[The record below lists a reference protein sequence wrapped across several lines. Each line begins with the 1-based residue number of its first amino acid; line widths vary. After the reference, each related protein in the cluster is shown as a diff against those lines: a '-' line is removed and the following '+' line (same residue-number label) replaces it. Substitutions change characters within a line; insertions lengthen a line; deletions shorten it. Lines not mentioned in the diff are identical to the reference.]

1 MKKYTIL
8 FIIVSLLFSIAF
20 VVNLRDKPEPNY
32 FWQLEYA
39 KAKIRADRYALIV
52 QQFDDSIKN
61 LNASMQKRSQTIQV
75 SKAKTDT
82 TKQQLATTAD
92 TATIVLLQHT
102 IIAQQDTTI
111 TQLDAQLAD
120 CQSVVLLQQHIISS
134 KDSIIDENNALLDIA
149 NHNIAQ
155 IKKDTW
161 IKRNQFTLGVV
172 TGTIATAVVASFIA
186 K

>member
-1 MKKYTIL
+1 MKKYTVL
-8 FIIVSLLFSIAF
+8 FIIVSLLFSISF
-20 VVNLRDKPEPNY
+20 VVSLRDKPEPNY

-39 KAKIRADRYALIV
+39 KAKIRADRYALII

-82 TKQQLATTAD
+82 TKQLLATTAD

-134 KDSIIDENNALLDIA
+134 KDSLIDENNALIDIA
-149 NHNIAQ
+149 NHNISQ

-172 TGTIATAVVASFIA
+172 TGTIVTAVVASFIS

>member
-1 MKKYTIL
+1 M
-8 FIIVSLLFSIAF
+8 
-20 VVNLRDKPEPNY
+20 
-32 FWQLEYA
+32 
-39 KAKIRADRYALIV
+39 
-52 QQFDDSIKN
+52 
-61 LNASMQKRSQTIQV
+61 
-75 SKAKTDT
+75 
-82 TKQQLATTAD
+82 
-92 TATIVLLQHT
+92 LLQHT

-134 KDSIIDENNALLDIA
+134 KDSMIHENNALIDIA

-172 TGTIATAVVASFIA
+172 TGTIVTAVVASFIA

>member
-1 MKKYTIL
+1 MKLNYTQIIITL
-8 FIIVSLLFSIAF
+8 LLIVSVAF
-20 VVNLRDKPEPNY
+20 FIEKYANNDKEQFATELSKYQND
-32 FWQLEYA
+32 L
-39 KAKIRADRYALIV
+39 KINNIITKKL
-52 QQFDDSIKN
+52 QDSIKN

-82 TKQQLATTAD
+82 TKQLLATTAD

-134 KDSIIDENNALLDIA
+134 KDSIIDENNALIEIA
-149 NHNIAQ
+149 NHNISQ

-172 TGTIATAVVASFIA
+172 TGTIVTAVVASFIA